1 MSPLSR
7 RRLLGTIGAVGVSN
21 SAAVAAVLDIATTP
35 SSVST
40 AGRLKMASSDPTAL
54 ASPDVIGRTR
64 AFNKPTAFYSDFTE
78 PASSL
83 FVPITNSFPSGPGKF
98 IRRASWGS
106 AASAL
111 GSATD
116 NSADCLINNKEQQC
130 YVDAG
135 VVQVPSGIKL
145 QAVRGG
151 ANPINQSWTSGII
164 CSNSSMTCL
173 QGYAE
178 VVAKLPRN
186 CSGLFP
192 CFWLLGLN
200 GGEWKWEI
208 DFGEVARDPH
218 TLHGGAIQW
227 GDPSGYGASSLAKHQ
242 DTTTDTAF
250 RKYGVRWDNN
260 DIKFYF
266 EGKPWGVYPRLPPM
280 PLTAKWPATLVI
292 NLAMGGPVGYT
303 GQTDAST
310 PSPTEMFVRS
320 AAMFKLSDW
329 PSATQDIPNTPSAS
343 AAVPNWE

>member
-7 RRLLGTIGAVGVSN
+7 RRLLGTVGVVGVSG
-21 SAAVAAVLDIATTP
+21 SAAVATVLNSATTP
-35 SSVST
+35 SPAST
-40 AGRLKMASSDPTAL
+40 PGGLRTASSDPTAL
-54 ASPDVIGRTR
+54 ASPGVIGRTH

-145 QAVRGG
+145 QAVRGRD
-151 ANPINQSWTSGII
+151 NPIKQPWTSGII
-164 CSNSSMTCL
+164 CSSSSMTCL

-192 CFWLLGLN
+192 CFWLL
-200 GGEWKWEI
+200 
-208 DFGEVARDPH
+208 
-218 TLHGGAIQW
+218 
-227 GDPSGYGASSLAKHQ
+227 
-242 DTTTDTAF
+242 
-250 RKYGVRWDNN
+250 
-260 DIKFYF
+260 
-266 EGKPWGVYPRLPPM
+266 
-280 PLTAKWPATLVI
+280 
-292 NLAMGGPVGYT
+292 
-303 GQTDAST
+303 
-310 PSPTEMFVRS
+310 
-320 AAMFKLSDW
+320 AACR
-329 PSATQDIPNTPSAS
+329 T
-343 AAVPNWE
+343 